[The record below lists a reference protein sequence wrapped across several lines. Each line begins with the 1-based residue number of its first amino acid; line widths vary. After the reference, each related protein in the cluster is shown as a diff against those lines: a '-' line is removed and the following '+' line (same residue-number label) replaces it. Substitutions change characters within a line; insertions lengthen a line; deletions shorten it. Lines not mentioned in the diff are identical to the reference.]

1 MAKRKSTDKTSN
13 QADTED
19 KVESDST
26 SESQDQTDSTS
37 RDADMVDSAAE
48 AVDSDIPLDDAPES
62 PDREADENADALS
75 DVDVDTV
82 SEDETD
88 RLQDDASE
96 SEAPSLEPID
106 ATETTEVADAAVRG
120 DDHLSEEEA
129 ERLIEDVENSDGS
142 AAKAEP
148 VFETEPKPT
157 EPQVIRETTVERKG
171 GFFPMLLGGVVAA
184 GLGYGVAAYLSQEL
198 WPFET
203 AAESTFEDDVRGQ
216 LSELDGTLSDLGSR
230 VQSLEEAEP
239 PAVDLS
245 PIEDQIAT
253 VESSMSDVSTRL
265 EEFGGRIDD
274 LSGRVDALERQP
286 MEQAVSPEAIAAY
299 ERALAEL
306 RTEVEAQRAEVAQMA
321 QEAVTAEQN
330 AEEQATLAAAR
341 TAMAEITSAME
352 SGEGY
357 ADAVS
362 VLSSNGVDVPPALA
376 DNANN
381 GVPTLGSLIES
392 FPEASRAAL
401 SEARSTAMDGT
412 DGVGRVA
419 SFFADQLGARSV
431 APRDGDNPDAILSRA
446 EALVRAGDIAA
457 ALDELAGLPDVAQAA
472 LTDWRARA
480 ETRLEA
486 KMAADDLV
494 QRLLQE

>member
-1 MAKRKSTDKTSN
+1 VAKRKSTDKTSN

-48 AVDSDIPLDDAPES
+48 AVDSDFPLDDAPES

-82 SEDETD
+82 SKDETD

-106 ATETTEVADAAVRG
+106 ATETTEVADAMRG

-230 VQSLEEAEP
+230 VQSLEEAVP
-239 PAVDLS
+239 TAVDLS
-245 PIEDQIAT
+245 PIEDQIAV
-253 VESSMSDVSTRL
+253 VESSMSDVSTGL
-265 EEFGGRIDD
+265 DEFGGRIDD

-446 EALVRAGDIAA
+446 EALVRSGDIAA

-472 LTDWRARA
+472 LTDWQARA

-486 KMAADDLV
+486 KTAADDLV

>member
-1 MAKRKSTDKTSN
+1 MDSKEQPVAKRKSTDKTSN

-19 KVESDST
+19 KVETESTSDSGDT
-26 SESQDQTDSTS
+26 TDSAS
-37 RDADMVDSAAE
+37 RDTDMVDEYAP
-48 AVDSDIPLDDAPES
+48 VDGAPES
-62 PDREADENADALS
+62 PDRAADETADTPS
-75 DVDVDTV
+75 DVDLDTV
-82 SEDETD
+82 SNDDTE
-88 RLQDDASE
+88 RPQDDASE
-96 SEAPSLEPID
+96 REAPKPDAID
-106 ATETTEVADAAVRG
+106 TTETTDVVDAARG

-129 ERLIEDVENSDGS
+129 ERLIEDVENTDGS
-142 AAKAEP
+142 VPNAEP
-148 VFETEPKPT
+148 GFEADPRPI

-171 GFFPMLLGGVVAA
+171 GFYPMFLGGVVAA
-184 GLGYGVAAYLSQEL
+184 GLGYGVAAYLSQDL
-198 WPFET
+198 WPFNT
-203 AAESTFEDDVRGQ
+203 AADSTFEEDVRGQ
-216 LSELDGTLSDLGSR
+216 LSELSGTLSDLGSR

-239 PAVDLS
+239 PTVDLS

-253 VESSMSDVSTRL
+253 AQSSISDVSTRL

-274 LSGRVDALERQP
+274 LSGRVETLERQP

-299 ERALAEL
+299 ERALDEL
-306 RTEVEAQRAEVAQMA
+306 RAEVEAQRAEVAQMA
-321 QEAVTAEQN
+321 QEAFTAEEN
-330 AEEQATLAAAR
+330 AEEQAALAAAR
-341 TAMAEITSAME
+341 SAMAEITSAMQ

-357 ADAVS
+357 SDAVS
-362 VLSSNGVDVPPALA
+362 VLSSNGVDVPAALV

-381 GVPTLGSLIES
+381 GVPTEGSLIES

-401 SEARSTAMDGT
+401 SAARSTAMDDT

-431 APRDGDNPDAILSRA
+431 APREGDDPDAILSRA
-446 EALVRAGDIAA
+446 EALVRSGDIAE

-472 LTDWRARA
+472 LTDWQARA

-486 KMAADDLV
+486 KTAADDLV

>member
-19 KVESDST
+19 KVEPDST
-26 SESQDQTDSTS
+26 SDSQDPTDSTS

-48 AVDSDIPLDDAPES
+48 AVDSDAPLDGAPES
-62 PDREADENADALS
+62 PDREADETADALS

-82 SEDETD
+82 SDDETD
-88 RLQDDASE
+88 RSQYDASE
-96 SEAPSLEPID
+96 SEAPSPETID
-106 ATETTEVADAAVRG
+106 TTETTEVADAVRG

-129 ERLIEDVENSDGS
+129 ERLIEDVENTDGS

-148 VFETEPKPT
+148 VSETEPKPT

-171 GFFPMLLGGVVAA
+171 GFFPMVLGGVVAA

-203 AAESTFEDDVRGQ
+203 AAESTFEEDVRGQ

-239 PAVDLS
+239 PTVDLS

-274 LSGRVDALERQP
+274 LSGRVDTLERQP

-330 AEEQATLAAAR
+330 AEEQAALAAAR
-341 TAMAEITSAME
+341 SAMSEITSAME

-401 SEARSTAMDGT
+401 SEARSTAMDGS

-431 APRDGDNPDAILSRA
+431 APRDGDDPDAILSRA
-446 EALVRAGDIAA
+446 EALVRSGDIAA

-472 LTDWRARA
+472 LTDWQARA

-486 KMAADDLV
+486 KTAADDLV